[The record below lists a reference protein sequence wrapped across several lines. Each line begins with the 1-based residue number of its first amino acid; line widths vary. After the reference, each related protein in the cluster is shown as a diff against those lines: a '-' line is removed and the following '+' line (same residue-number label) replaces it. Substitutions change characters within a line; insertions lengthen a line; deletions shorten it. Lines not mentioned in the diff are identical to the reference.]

1 MTAKRSSAPHTWL
14 QCFTFKDP
22 ISCASNDQLILLLDP
37 DCRSFGNTIHH
48 CAKAILVAAKVQVH
62 HILLRSGSISFILPK
77 TKIIKSRCRCKI
89 EPRIQFE
96 SKEIRKIRH
105 QIAGFSQS
113 RPLIS
118 FLFNLSRFLMVV
130 ILLMKEHN
138 HAETIVAKII
148 TKMLPKC
155 QNLKIAFKSRFP

>member
-62 HILLRSGSISFILPK
+62 HILLRSGSISFILPQNK
-77 TKIIKSRCRCKI
+77 NHKISM
-89 EPRIQFE
+89 QV
-96 SKEIRKIRH
+96 
-105 QIAGFSQS
+105 QD
-113 RPLIS
+113 
-118 FLFNLSRFLMVV
+118 
-130 ILLMKEHN
+130 
-138 HAETIVAKII
+138 
-148 TKMLPKC
+148 
-155 QNLKIAFKSRFP
+155 